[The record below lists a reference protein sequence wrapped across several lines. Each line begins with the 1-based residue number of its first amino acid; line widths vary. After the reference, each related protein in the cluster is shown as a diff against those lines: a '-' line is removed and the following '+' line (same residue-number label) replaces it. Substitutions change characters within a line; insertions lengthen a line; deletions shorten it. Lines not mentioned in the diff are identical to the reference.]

1 MPCGSKGRRAVS
13 SNERVSLR
21 VLQFASELADRCR
34 AQFPRHC
41 SACDRRFAS
50 FEQYLIETTPVGVP
64 VEYDS
69 APDDPF
75 GIVEFANCT
84 CGTTL
89 SVRWEGPPSEQRV
102 ALRRA
107 IVEDAKHTGGG
118 PTAVLTLLRAAI
130 RRVALGASH
139 LG

>member
-1 MPCGSKGRRAVS
+1 MS
-13 SNERVSLR
+13 SNERISLR
-21 VLQFASELADRCR
+21 VIQFATALADRCR
-34 AQFPRHC
+34 EQFPRHC

-50 FEQYLIETTPVGVP
+50 FEQYLLETTPVGVP
-64 VEYDS
+64 VEYDP

-75 GIVEFANCT
+75 GIVEFANCP

-89 SVRWEGPPSEQRV
+89 SVLWEGPPSEQRV

-107 IVEDAKHTGGG
+107 IVEDAAQAGGR
-118 PTAVLTLLRAAI
+118 TVVLSRLRLAI
-130 RRVALGASH
+130 RSVALGASH